1 MKVSLRQLQKSGVQ
15 TLETLANRLVSDGEN
30 TKEQDII
37 IGHADCLEDA
47 QRLAAMIREQ
57 ELVKNIIICD
67 IGPVIGTHVGAGML
81 ALVFMGRRNFDKE

>member
-1 MKVSLRQLQKSGVQ
+1 
-15 TLETLANRLVSDGEN
+15 
-30 TKEQDII
+30 
-37 IGHADCLEDA
+37 
-47 QRLAAMIREQ
+47 MINEQ